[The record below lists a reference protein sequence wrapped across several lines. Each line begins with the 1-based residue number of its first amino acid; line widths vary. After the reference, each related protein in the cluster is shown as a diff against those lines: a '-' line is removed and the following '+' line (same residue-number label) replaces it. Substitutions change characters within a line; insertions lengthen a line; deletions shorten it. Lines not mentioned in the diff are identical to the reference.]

1 MDKPTG
7 VASSQMDKPRLG
19 GKMNLPAGGATTVP
33 VRNVSNKKKRAL
45 EEDSDSENIDDGKR
59 TCIHLIDEA
68 MKDLE
73 LGFEEDSEDDYDSD
87 SKTESDSDGSNSND
101 EDGGDSSTE
110 ETTVSNGDSSND
122 EGSDFGGRDVTMD
135 EIMDSN
141 SEESTS
147 DEKMDTSDEDSS
159 RDEESDWSVGSGSSD
174 EEYMDVSDAES
185 WGSEHVNDSDQS
197 DDDYTYERPKA
208 WKWSKDN
215 NINNNKD
222 NDDEDGDRLKIQ
234 LIYPNHTHKIC
245 DDTSSEDEDGD
256 VLIQE
261 DVDDTSSEDEVDTED
276 ENKSGCADGDSS
288 TAFPACEFLDKHAD
302 KPGYIYDM
310 TSHGKNILILI
321 TTSSPPT
328 LIRASVRDLIMGS
341 SVFAKVFGYN
351 EEITDDHVWSDED
364 EERVWCPSGTKTRYD
379 DINPVAM
386 IWVLL
391 AMRKLSM
398 PDTLRVEL
406 ALLKD
411 IAVIVDRF
419 QLQRAV
425 KESSLYWLRGVYLR
439 EDGKNIPNR
448 AELIDWVL
456 YITWVFRAEKDFR
469 QVTRGLIMDYYAL
482 PDQSKKSYTPQKIC
496 TAIYNARRQVIG
508 ELQAEIMDHLC
519 ELKSAR
525 EHVPHCVKLCSHD
538 FRPELDT
545 CFELTRSPKRY
556 KKSPYGI
563 LLEVYKIVRR
573 AEIVGMIHY
582 KYPTCE
588 VYPHQVLQ
596 GCEKRFRECL
606 GIGFDREIV
615 EELSEGEVKSPSPLL
630 FNFDAVNW
638 PCKKWVGDGADEYP
652 YQDALR
658 TGQ

>member
-1 MDKPTG
+1 
-7 VASSQMDKPRLG
+7 
-19 GKMNLPAGGATTVP
+19 MNLPAGGATTAP

-87 SKTESDSDGSNSND
+87 SKTESDSDRGISND
-101 EDGGDSSTE
+101 EDKGDSSTE
-110 ETTVSNGDSSND
+110 ETTVSTGDSPND
-122 EGSDFGGRDVTMD
+122 EGSDFGGGDVTMD
-135 EIMDSN
+135 EILDSS

-159 RDEESDWSVGSGSSD
+159 GDEESDWSVGSGSSD
-174 EEYMDVSDAES
+174 EEEYMDVSDAES
-185 WGSEHVNDSDQS
+185 WGSEHMNDSDQS
-197 DDDYTYERPKA
+197 DDEDYTYERPEA

-222 NDDEDGDRLKIQ
+222 GDDEDGDRLMIQ
-234 LIYPNHTHKIC
+234 LTYPNHTHKIC
-245 DDTSSEDEDGD
+245 DDTSSGDEDGD
-256 VLIQE
+256 ALIQE
-261 DVDDTSSEDEVDTED
+261 DVDDTSSEDEVETED

-328 LIRASVRDLIMGS
+328 LLRASARDLIMGS

-364 EERVWCPSGTKTRYD
+364 EERVWCPSGMKTRYD

-425 KESSLYWLRGVYLR
+425 KESALYWLGGVYLR

-469 QVTRGLIMDYYAL
+469 QVT
-482 PDQSKKSYTPQKIC
+482 
-496 TAIYNARRQVIG
+496 
-508 ELQAEIMDHLC
+508 
-519 ELKSAR
+519 
-525 EHVPHCVKLCSHD
+525 SH
-538 FRPELDT
+538 
-545 CFELTRSPKRY
+545 
-556 KKSPYGI
+556 
-563 LLEVYKIVRR
+563 
-573 AEIVGMIHY
+573 
-582 KYPTCE
+582 
-588 VYPHQVLQ
+588 
-596 GCEKRFRECL
+596 
-606 GIGFDREIV
+606 
-615 EELSEGEVKSPSPLL
+615 
-630 FNFDAVNW
+630 AV
-638 PCKKWVGDGADEYP
+638 
-652 YQDALR
+652 
-658 TGQ
+658 

>member
-1 MDKPTG
+1 
-7 VASSQMDKPRLG
+7 
-19 GKMNLPAGGATTVP
+19 
-33 VRNVSNKKKRAL
+33 
-45 EEDSDSENIDDGKR
+45 
-59 TCIHLIDEA
+59 
-68 MKDLE
+68 
-73 LGFEEDSEDDYDSD
+73 
-87 SKTESDSDGSNSND
+87 
-101 EDGGDSSTE
+101 
-110 ETTVSNGDSSND
+110 
-122 EGSDFGGRDVTMD
+122 
-135 EIMDSN
+135 
-141 SEESTS
+141 
-147 DEKMDTSDEDSS
+147 
-159 RDEESDWSVGSGSSD
+159 
-174 EEYMDVSDAES
+174 MDVSDAES

-197 DDDYTYERPKA
+197 DDDYAYERPKA

-222 NDDEDGDRLKIQ
+222 DDDEDGDRPIIQ

-245 DDTSSEDEDGD
+245 DDTSSEDE
-256 VLIQE
+256 VE
-261 DVDDTSSEDEVDTED
+261 TEA

-310 TSHGKNILILI
+310 TSHGKNILIII

-364 EERVWCPSGTKTRYD
+364 EERVWCPSGTNTRYD

-425 KESSLYWLRGVYLR
+425 KESSLYWLGGVYLR

-496 TAIYNARRQVIG
+496 TAIYNARRQLIG

-519 ELKSAR
+519 ELRSAR

-582 KYPTCE
+582 KFPTCE

-652 YQDALR
+652 YQDAFR

>member
-19 GKMNLPAGGATTVP
+19 GKMKLPAGGATTAP
-33 VRNVSNKKKRAL
+33 VRNVPNKKKRAL

-68 MKDLE
+68 MNDLE

-87 SKTESDSDGSNSND
+87 SKTESNSDGGSSND
-101 EDGGDSSTE
+101 EDRGDSSTQ

-122 EGSDFGGRDVTMD
+122 EGSDFGGGDVTMD
-135 EIMDSN
+135 EILDSN

-174 EEYMDVSDAES
+174 EEYIDVSDAES
-185 WGSEHVNDSDQS
+185 WGSEHVNDN
-197 DDDYTYERPKA
+197 
-208 WKWSKDN
+208 N
-215 NINNNKD
+215 NISNNKD
-222 NDDEDGDRLKIQ
+222 DDDEDGDRLIIQ

-256 VLIQE
+256 ALIQE
-261 DVDDTSSEDEVDTED
+261 DVDDTSSEDEVETED

-310 TSHGKNILILI
+310 TSHGKNILIII

-328 LIRASVRDLIMGS
+328 LIRASARDLIMGS

-364 EERVWCPSGTKTRYD
+364 EERIWCPSGTNTRYD

-425 KESSLYWLRGVYLR
+425 KESSLYWLGGVYLR

-496 TAIYNARRQVIG
+496 TAIYNARRQLIG

-519 ELKSAR
+519 ELGSAR

-588 VYPHQVLQ
+588 MYPHQVLQ

-615 EELSEGEVKSPSPLL
+615 EKLSEGEVKSPSPLL